1 MRGCTYCF
9 FSYVGMNSSQ
19 TNAPLCPEAR
29 TPRRRGLGN
38 WHYLVR
44 QSRNASAKAQR
55 ALESSSKLQK
65 PPRKQT
71 SLHSP
76 RETPFVPQHP
86 GFPTVQ
92 SKTKASLTALTQSKP
107 LPLLLHIFIKY
118 AILFW
123 QLHVRFH
130 AFFFKKKDVCSV
142 PALEINLTP
151 VSARLEAK
159 NN

>member
-1 MRGCTYCF
+1 MHHSVLKQAHHAEEALGTG
-9 FSYVGMNSSQ
+9 STLSDSQ
-19 TNAPLCPEAR
+19 AENCS
-29 TPRRRGLGN
+29 
-38 WHYLVR
+38 
-44 QSRNASAKAQR
+44 SRNASAKAQR
-55 ALESSSKLQK
+55 ALESFSKLQK
-65 PPRKQT
+65 PPRKQI

-86 GFPTVQ
+86 GFPTIQ

-130 AFFFKKKDVCSV
+130 AFFFLKRRMCV
-142 PALEINLTP
+142 LYQH
-151 VSARLEAK
+151 
-159 NN
+159 